1 MLGGTE
7 ILILGGAFVAVFFGG
22 HILKSWGKA
31 AGESIREI
39 RKLKKEFSEPLVD
52 DADLQ
57 DAKGIG
63 DPVKK

>member
-22 HILKSWGKA
+22 TILRNWGKA
-31 AGESIREI
+31 AGESIREV

-52 DADLQ
+52 DVDP
-57 DAKGIG
+57 AKDGG
-63 DPVKK
+63 N

>member
-22 HILKSWGKA
+22 TILRNWGKA
-31 AGESIREI
+31 AGESIREV

-52 DADLQ
+52 DV
-57 DAKGIG
+57 
-63 DPVKK
+63 DPVKKGK

>member
-39 RKLKKEFSEPLVD
+39 RKLKKEFSEPLYD
-52 DADLQ
+52 DVTTSPK
-57 DAKGIG
+57 KG
-63 DPVKK
+63 K

>member
-39 RKLKKEFSEPLVD
+39 RKLKKEFSEPLMD
-52 DADLQ
+52 DDRSDTGHPLP
-57 DAKGIG
+57 AKKGN
-63 DPVKK
+63 